1 MAKKKEYK
9 NKYKEAAQSAAS
21 PDGKTAGK
29 GGRKKLTYKSYL
41 IAAAIIAGFVAFFMH
56 HTVIAIVAMV
66 LFIISG
72 IAMGTQNL
80 MFLGIGLVMG
90 VLIGVLNKTDICQSI
105 ALIWSLFYTVLM
117 LSGMLITYRASR
129 KK

>member
-9 NKYKEAAQSAAS
+9 NKYKEAARSAEGA
-21 PDGKTAGK
+21 GQQMAKT

-41 IAAAIIAGFVAFFMH
+41 IAASIIAGFVAFFVH
-56 HTVIAIVAMV
+56 HTVIAIVAML
-66 LFIISG
+66 LFLISG

-80 MFLGIGLVMG
+80 VFLGIGLVMG
-90 VLIGVLNKTDICQSI
+90 VLIGVLNKTDIWQSI

-117 LSGMLITYRASR
+117 LSGMLMTYRSSR